1 MGNSAV
7 NTIRFKFAEPIT
19 NTAAGEENPLKYCY
33 FVRRTYQSSRNKYG
47 IVHKRRYIQ
56 CTDGNGKFWE
66 THPDAIVKGHV
77 KEGVSDGN

>member
-19 NTAAGEENPLKYCY
+19 NTAAGEANPRKYCF
-33 FVRRTYQSSRNKYG
+33 FVRRIQRSYKNRYG
-47 IVHKRRYIQ
+47 ITHKSRYIQ
-56 CTDGNGKFWE
+56 CTDGKGKFWE

-77 KEGVSDGN
+77 KEGASND